1 MSFRFT
7 FHLFKSAKQTV
18 DYSKKC
24 LPIADKEAFNGRLAW
39 AFFDATINASTGY
52 EAAAVTYKTNPE
64 KQHKI
69 TFVAKASGWWFLTSR
84 VEPLVSPRRFQVVFA
99 GEFDWIFL
107 LRLAQK
113 TPVITFKTSSKWVIG
128 ELEDVGGVNLNVY
141 YLMLRFLVLSI
152 FLDE

>member
-1 MSFRFT
+1 M
-7 FHLFKSAKQTV
+7 
-18 DYSKKC
+18 
-24 LPIADKEAFNGRLAW
+24 
-39 AFFDATINASTGY
+39 
-52 EAAAVTYKTNPE
+52 
-64 KQHKI
+64 
-69 TFVAKASGWWFLTSR
+69 
-84 VEPLVSPRRFQVVFA
+84 
-99 GEFDWIFL
+99 